1 VRLPEEWW
9 ISDNGLLAGLLM
21 QVLSFAAV
29 VTPNQDMAFMIAIA
43 WTAVNL
49 LMSNF
54 MVRYVDMTQQWLSQL
69 KYVTIAA
76 MSAPAAGCRR
86 CCLCS
91 LRVCSIG
98 NLLGQLSRTGRP
110 ACLLLS

>member
-1 VRLPEEWW
+1 MGCWLV
-9 ISDNGLLAGLLM
+9 LLM

-76 MSAPAAGCRR
+76 MSAHAAGCKR
-86 CCLCS
+86 CCLFS
-91 LRVCSIG
+91 
-98 NLLGQLSRTGRP
+98 
-110 ACLLLS
+110 